1 MAFSPP
7 ASDLKAIETQWERA
21 HRHENHK
28 SDPGSLSTPRMSLS
42 ANYAFFRKEPSTE
55 TIFQRAEDGE
65 NLNSAEQCVSK
76 ELKEAW
82 RNIHPT
88 AFNIT
93 SHYRILLVLLMKRL
107 LEKNNLHQ
115 TLKLLMW
122 RSALEAT
129 FSPPSNPALQP
140 DALPRGH
147 RATSWNTPTEMLIGT
162 AGPCC
167 TDQNVHFAPHP
178 TGIVSRAVT
187 CWLCA
192 VVLSARGG
200 LHYSKQAWCMWTN
213 KQPVRARAEAGS
225 VAGTSQREHMLT
237 VWTPLLLVWAA
248 LLIPQRRSS
257 KTTGWSSK
265 RFEGSTKLLLQ
276 VLSVKKITQG
286 PDWWVCFLKS
296 KPQVAVRIQPSFVVQ
311 LGRCY
316 TETRRRCK
324 AQQLFV
330 CVFNSSPLWNNIKPS
345 HHPIPHWAGKG
356 GRGGAEAETGLRW
369 PAASRGFRDPSH
381 QLRRDGVPQIWQN
394 EERGP

>member
-1 MAFSPP
+1 
-7 ASDLKAIETQWERA
+7 
-21 HRHENHK
+21 
-28 SDPGSLSTPRMSLS
+28 
-42 ANYAFFRKEPSTE
+42 
-55 TIFQRAEDGE
+55 
-65 NLNSAEQCVSK
+65 
-76 ELKEAW
+76 
-82 RNIHPT
+82 
-88 AFNIT
+88 
-93 SHYRILLVLLMKRL
+93 MKRL

-162 AGPCC
+162 VGLCC
-167 TDQNVHFAPHP
+167 TDQNVHFAPRP

-187 CWLCA
+187 RWLSA

-257 KTTGWSSK
+257 KTTGRSSK
-265 RFEGSTKLLLQ
+265 LFEGSTKLLLQ
-276 VLSVKKITQG
+276 VLSEKDHWG
-286 PDWWVCFLKS
+286 PRLMGLFLKS

-356 GRGGAEAETGLRW
+356 GARGGRSRDRPAVTRSIPRLPWPISPAQTRRGATDLTEWRTGTLIKVLFVRLSQPDWHRRSMKDFLRLFHFNSKW
-369 PAASRGFRDPSH
+369 EKKV
-381 QLRRDGVPQIWQN
+381 L
-394 EERGP
+394 